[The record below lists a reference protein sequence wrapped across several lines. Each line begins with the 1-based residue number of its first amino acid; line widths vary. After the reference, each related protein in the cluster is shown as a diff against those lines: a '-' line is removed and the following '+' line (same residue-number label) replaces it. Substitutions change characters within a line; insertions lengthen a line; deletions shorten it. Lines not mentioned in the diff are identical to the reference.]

1 MRKVLTQCFYLR
13 RDDKLNETSI
23 AHFKEHFPNE
33 NTDKF
38 DKIYFTKASDND
50 FAFICVQGAMEDFKV
65 FVKGNFYSHC

>member
-1 MRKVLTQCFYLR
+1 M
-13 RDDKLNETSI
+13 NETSI